1 MIRGHDSNWLWTG
14 SSWLLNVAVTS
25 SSWFTLV
32 IETGCDKLK
41 LVFHWYWNW
50 LWLALTGSYCL
61 LRLALTSS
69 SSLLKLAVTS
79 SNWFSLV
86 AWQAHSYLWRKSFLY
101 HHKELPNA
109 FKILHGRP
117 GNTQY
122 DRCEIQRQ
130 KKTAKHCNKC
140 HAGREL
146 PPLQIVLIQHKEGN
160 WAQQL
165 WIEAS
170 WSWAQKLRIQHG
182 KYQNESTGL

>member
-146 PPLQIVLIQHKEGN
+146 PPLQMLITAYSNCEY
-160 WAQQL
+160 
-165 WIEAS
+165 EAS
-170 WSWAQKLRIQHG
+170 WFEPCNTTLLYRFHTLQNNQK
-182 KYQNESTGL
+182 KDFW